1 MLKKFSLLSLI
12 LLILFITG
20 CNNEKG
26 NNIYIGVEG
35 ENVKVTSVG
44 EYSRDD
50 QLTLIS
56 NLYSGLFEYS
66 DTEGIVPV
74 LAQSFHYSEDSKKIY
89 IKIKDNVF
97 WSDGEALSPEDAA
110 EGLKNNL
117 RSQEGRYSYQQKYFD
132 LKSEENIKVN
142 EDGLLEIA
150 LSREFPDFEKVL
162 AMPIF
167 YPVLNAADPLLGPF
181 SGEFIVEKNAGDK
194 ITLVTRDMEKAAA
207 EKKTE
212 KIIFEYSLNKEKII
226 KGFQNKEYDIIF
238 SDNLQGEIKG
248 QNITAPGYNLL
259 WLNSRSEELK
269 NAEARK
275 AIFQSIDKKAAPQL
289 DIKSEYSFTNS
300 KLRMLIPEKPEAEK
314 TAGKIAD
321 QISKKT
327 GLEIEIISKNTED
340 YFKDLRGGNFDL
352 ALEAWE
358 SDYHGRNSFFEVF
371 KNPIYNPL
379 NVSGLIVPEINDL
392 QNKINKIVDSP
403 EREELFNELERKIH
417 ESISAIVLSEGIEK
431 EVYIQRVKN
440 ILINPIYNYHD
451 YSNVKY

>member
-1 MLKKFSLLSLI
+1 
-12 LLILFITG
+12 
-20 CNNEKG
+20 
-26 NNIYIGVEG
+26 V
-35 ENVKVTSVG
+35 
-44 EYSRDD
+44 
-50 QLTLIS
+50 
-56 NLYSGLFEYS
+56 NL
-66 DTEGIVPV
+66 
-74 LAQSFHYSEDSKKIY
+74 
-89 IKIKDNVF
+89 
-97 WSDGEALSPEDAA
+97 
-110 EGLKNNL
+110 
-117 RSQEGRYSYQQKYFD
+117 
-132 LKSEENIKVN
+132 KVN
-142 EDGLLEIA
+142 EDGILEIA

-371 KNPIYNPL
+371 KNPI
-379 NVSGLIVPEINDL
+379 I
-392 QNKINKIVDSP
+392 
-403 EREELFNELERKIH
+403 
-417 ESISAIVLSEGIEK
+417 
-431 EVYIQRVKN
+431 
-440 ILINPIYNYHD
+440 IL
-451 YSNVKY
+451 